1 MLDKFS
7 FANKLLAYMFK
18 AKMVYTYTDN
28 LNLLAGK
35 LLYIFKGKIIDF
47 LGLNILIIKIYVL
60 FKCIH

>member
-1 MLDKFS
+1 
-7 FANKLLAYMFK
+7 MFK
-18 AKMVYTYTDN
+18 AKMVHTYTDN

-47 LGLNILIIKIYVL
+47 LGLNILIIKIDVL